1 MPPKKHPLSVWIAE
15 TFYEDNPRFQRRSS
29 RVLGLLRKAIMT
41 IPQTVA
47 LVFTN
52 FASTYPSRRA
62 TSQPVPAALSLSDLV
77 LDEWPRHPDTNA
89 ERGLPFSDSSARSI
103 NVGESLNPVSDLVF
117 AMKEIH
123 RVSVDGALI
132 KVSTQRRDISAD
144 PTIVRSVT
152 RDTLTFF
159 ANTEHPLAAKAKRLG
174 AAGMFRLED
183 HSTLRAIKS
192 APANHPTRIDIGSG
206 TLVQPGY
213 TGIDIVQLP
222 GVSIVR
228 DVDKHGLPFSDSTIS
243 HVYTAHFLEHTS
255 NLVFVMNEIH
265 RVCCHDAIVDI
276 NVPTLM
282 GPYAAA
288 DPTHR
293 RLFNART
300 FSYFEEDG
308 EEYAG
313 ITKGFEILE
322 QHVGF
327 SLVTRL
333 RVIKK
338 DHRDHSD

>member
-1 MPPKKHPLSVWIAE
+1 
-15 TFYEDNPRFQRRSS
+15 
-29 RVLGLLRKAIMT
+29 MT
-41 IPQTVA
+41 VPQTIA

-52 FASTYPSRRA
+52 FASTYPRRSA
-62 TSQPVPAALSLSDLV
+62 TPQPVPAAITINDVV
-77 LDEWPRHPDTNA
+77 LDEWPRHPETNA
-89 ERGLPFSDSSARSI
+89 ERGLPFSDFSARSI
-103 NVGESLNPVSDLVF
+103 DAGESLNSVTDLVF
-117 AMKEIH
+117 AMKELH
-123 RVSVDGALI
+123 RVSVDGGLVT
-132 KVSTQRRDISAD
+132 VSTQHRDVAVD
-144 PTIVRSVT
+144 PTIVRTVT
-152 RDTLTFF
+152 RATLTFF
-159 ANTEHPLAAKAKRLG
+159 STIDHPLAGKARRLG
-174 AAGMFRLED
+174 AAGLFRIEGDSL
-183 HSTLRAIKS
+183 LRAIKS
-192 APANHPTRIDIGSG
+192 PPAEHPERIDIGSG
-206 TLVQPGY
+206 SLVQPGY
-213 TGIDIVQLP
+213 TGIDIIQLP

-243 HVYTAHFLEHTS
+243 HVYTAHFLEHTN

-333 RVIKK
+333 RVIK
-338 DHRDHSD
+338 R